1 MHVHTVHP
9 NVSVTGHGLSKNP
22 TVGESFLLECSIAVT
37 KGIIGNVDVIWTA
50 NGTVM
55 RRTNNVVGHLDGS
68 QDMMLHSDE
77 YNISKLQ
84 PCDNNTIYSCEA
96 IIKTNTPLNGNDSIT
111 LTISKQLRITS
122 YMA

>member
-9 NVSVTGHGLSKNP
+9 NVSVTGLSNNP
-22 TVGESFLLECSIAVT
+22 TVGESFSLECSIAVT

-55 RRTNNVVGHLDGS
+55 KRTNNVVGHLVGS

-84 PCDNNTIYSCEA
+84 PSHNNTIYSCEA
-96 IIKTNTPLNGNDSIT
+96 IIKTNTPLNGSDSIT
-111 LTISKQLRITS
+111 LTISKQL
-122 YMA
+122 YYN